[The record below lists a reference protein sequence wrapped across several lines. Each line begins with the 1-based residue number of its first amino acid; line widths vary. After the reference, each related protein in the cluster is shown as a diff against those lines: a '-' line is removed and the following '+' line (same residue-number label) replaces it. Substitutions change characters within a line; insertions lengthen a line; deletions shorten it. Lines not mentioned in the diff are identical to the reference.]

1 VIRAFTRLQVSAVSA
16 HFADGMSLVAF
27 PLIAASF
34 TSSPLVI
41 GAISAAGTLP
51 WLLTSIHIGALI
63 DRKGAGR
70 LLVNSHAGRAV
81 VFLVLLV
88 LVLAPSSFFLLCL
101 GIVAFL
107 VGVLEVVADN
117 ATQTLIPSVVPP
129 AELPKANARMQ
140 LIQNTGLNLVG
151 APVASALLSVHL
163 AAPLAVITVGYSVA
177 TASLRKLAN
186 RAGEQV
192 SDGLAVLAGW
202 THIRQSRALF
212 TLAATT
218 SLLNLALG
226 AVPAILVLYVEHQ
239 LHAPTWTYGLLLT
252 SLAMGTL
259 AGAVV
264 VPLALARTSETFVLR
279 FVLITL
285 PVPMFAIA
293 VTTSFWIA
301 AGAQLFI
308 GALEIA
314 WGIVAVSY
322 RQEVV
327 PYELLGRVNAIYRMM
342 AWGSIPVG
350 ALLAGA
356 LAELTNVSGA
366 YLCVTAILCAG
377 WIVSTKIRPEVLD
390 ADRRLVS
397 ARRQGES

>member
-1 VIRAFTRLQVSAVSA
+1 
-16 HFADGMSLVAF
+16 
-27 PLIAASF
+27 
-34 TSSPLVI
+34 
-41 GAISAAGTLP
+41 
-51 WLLTSIHIGALI
+51 
-63 DRKGAGR
+63 
-70 LLVNSHAGRAV
+70 
-81 VFLVLLV
+81 
-88 LVLAPSSFFLLCL
+88 
-101 GIVAFL
+101 
-107 VGVLEVVADN
+107 
-117 ATQTLIPSVVPP
+117 
-129 AELPKANARMQ
+129 
-140 LIQNTGLNLVG
+140 
-151 APVASALLSVHL
+151 VHL

-293 VTTSFWIA
+293 VTTSFWVA